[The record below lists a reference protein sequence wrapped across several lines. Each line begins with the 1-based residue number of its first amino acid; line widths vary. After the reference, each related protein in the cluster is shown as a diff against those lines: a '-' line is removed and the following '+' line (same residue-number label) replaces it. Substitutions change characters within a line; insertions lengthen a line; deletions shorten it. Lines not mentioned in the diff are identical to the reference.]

1 MNDVEIVRG
10 IAQALAGSPD
20 DYEALLELIGDARIV
35 LLGEASH
42 GTPEFYSERAA
53 ITKRMWWNRWNAQ
66 AFGTR
71 ANCHRHIH
79 SKFETKFR
87 TRCGRARPRGGAAT
101 DNPILGP
108 AKVSS

>member
-1 MNDVEIVRG
+1 MGSRKRL
-10 IAQALAGSPD
+10 QAAPE
-20 DYEALLELIGDARIV
+20 DYEAVLELIGDARIV

-42 GTPEFYSERAA
+42 GTHEFYSERPA
-53 ITKRMWWNRWNAQ
+53 ITKRMRWNRWDAQ

-71 ANCHRHIH
+71 ANCQRHIH
-79 SKFETKFR
+79 SKFETTFQ

-108 AKVSS
+108 AKVSR